1 MSHVPASSDDALS
14 AVVARFNLAI
24 RSLDWVA
31 MRACCTD
38 DSIIDSLTAGAPL
51 GPDETVAA
59 VRAAYQDGVYSVSVW
74 THETLDPNAVLSRG
88 RVQYRPGPGRMSDAT
103 HFWLTTGRDGLMW
116 RVKVFSRRDA
126 ALAHLAAHG
135 PTLGLA
141 RTAETAV

>member
-1 MSHVPASSDDALS
+1 MSHVTASTDDALG

-59 VRAAYQDGVYSVSVW
+59 VKAAYQDGVYSVSVW
-74 THETLDPNAVLSRG
+74 THETLDPNTVLSSG
-88 RVQYRPGPGRMSDAT
+88 RVRYRPGPGRMSDAG
-103 HFWLTTGRDGLMW
+103 HYWLTTGKNGLMW
-116 RVKVFSRRDA
+116 RVKVFSRREA

-135 PTLGLA
+135 PTLGLTSTA
-141 RTAETAV
+141 RAAV